1 MKQPPFWLTAVL
13 GVFLLGM
20 SPPLFAKRTHIR
32 YRCQVYRLS
41 EGFHASTSLQQGI
54 WEGSKEQ
61 WQKLNGAVTLFDH
74 GRFTWGSDR
83 LDVNDQSWSWN
94 DQALTFEQGTKATL
108 PRNKIKM
115 IYAPNLLKRE
125 GELVRLKVASKQPFQ
140 YLKRREDNLFE
151 LAEMSLP
158 VGMDLEIKAHNK
170 PNDMILVSYLEIEL
184 RTVGRREAVPGV
196 NLPIGRPF
204 LQEWEYILRLAMRE
218 GRSYGIML
226 RPADITGAIVLRLE
240 VDDR

>member
-1 MKQPPFWLTAVL
+1 MKQYPFWLVAGLVVVL
-13 GVFLLGM
+13 RM
-20 SPPLFAKRTHIR
+20 SPPAFAKRSHIR

-41 EGFHASTSLQQGI
+41 EGFDASTSLQQDI
-54 WEGSKEQ
+54 WEGDKAQ
-61 WQKLNGAVTLFDH
+61 WQKMNGAVTLFDQ
-74 GRFTWGSDR
+74 GCFTWGQDR

-94 DQALTFEQGTKATL
+94 EQALTFAQGTKAAL
-108 PRNKIKM
+108 PGHKIKM
-115 IYAPNLLKRE
+115 VYAPNLLKRE
-125 GELVRLKVASKQPFQ
+125 GELIRLKVESKQPFQ

-158 VGMDLEIKAHNK
+158 VGMDLKIKAYNK

-184 RTVGRREAVPGV
+184 RMVGRREVVPGV
-196 NLPIGRPF
+196 NLPIGRPL
-204 LQEWEYILRLAMRE
+204 LQECEYVLRLAMRE

-226 RPADITGAIVLRLE
+226 RPADITGAIVIRLE

>member
-1 MKQPPFWLTAVL
+1 MKQHPCWLAVVL
-13 GVFLLGM
+13 VVVLGM
-20 SPPLFAKRTHIR
+20 SPPVLAKRNHIR

-41 EGFHASTSLQQGI
+41 EGFHASTSLQQAI
-54 WEGSKEQ
+54 WEGNKEQ
-61 WQKLNGAVTLFDH
+61 WQKLKGAVTLFDQ
-74 GRFTWGSDR
+74 GRFTWCQDR

-94 DQALTFEQGTKATL
+94 EQTLTFAQGTKAKL
-108 PRNKIKM
+108 PGNKIKM

-125 GELVRLKVASKQPFQ
+125 GELIRLKVESKQPFQ
-140 YLKRREDNLFE
+140 YLRRREDNLFE

-170 PNDMILVSYLEIEL
+170 PNDMILVSYLEIDL
-184 RTVGRREAVPGV
+184 RTVGRREVVPGV
-196 NLPIGRPF
+196 NLPIGRPL

-226 RPADITGAIVLRLE
+226 RPPDITGAIVLRLE